1 MTNETFKNIEKLES
15 DLWEA
20 ADNLRANSKLT
31 SSDYFMPVLG
41 VIFLRHAANRFQAAG
56 RQIEADQASGK
67 MPKRKVLPADYI
79 ARRSLYLPEKARYEW
94 IMQQAAV
101 SGADLPRLVT
111 EAMTAIEAEFE
122 PLTGI
127 MPKDYGIFEPK
138 VLEDL
143 MRQFNSEQIK
153 QATGDVFGRIYE
165 YFLAKFS
172 IQKAHDN
179 GEFFTPS
186 SLVQMLV
193 NVIEPDH
200 GTVLD
205 PACGSGGMFVQ
216 SSHFIEQEGG
226 DTAKKVVFYG
236 QEKNRDTIRIAK
248 MNLAVH
254 GLEGKIS
261 EAITYY
267 QDEYTLTGKC
277 DFVMANPPFNVDLVD
292 AERIKVDIRLP
303 FGLPGVNKQK
313 KVGNGNYLWIS
324 YFWSYLSEKGR
335 AGFVM
340 SSQASSAGH
349 GEKEVRQKIIE
360 TGDVDVMISI
370 RSNFFYTRT
379 VPCELWFFDKGKSS
393 APSSPTLLPKG
404 EGGKGVHYRGGYD
417 FAGLVEK
424 ARELRQKQTPAEE
437 LMWSLLRNRQL
448 ADMKFRR
455 QHQIGDYIVDFF
467 CPDSRL
473 VVEIDGNVHDEP
485 NQVRKDAV
493 RQKYLEALGN
503 TVIRFRNEEILHN
516 VETVLTGILDL
527 LPSPDG
533 RGVRGEGESSGVK
546 NTKNK
551 ILMLDARNIYR
562 KVTRKIYD
570 FSPEQMHNLTAIVW
584 LYRDQKPRFLGLVK
598 DYLTR
603 VCTESAAIPAVLET
617 FEATLKDLRGRFDQL
632 TQEIKKISTPGG
644 SAASPTVPVALADAV
659 AELAEASTLYTGD
672 AKKLLKGLAAY
683 GQKYAKAVPDKND
696 TQHVARKAFEPNAEA
711 IRGLVKQVD
720 LLYKLTARVADL
732 CAEVAADDAIVTDY
746 DRRAAGRLVKKL
758 DEERKAVV
766 AQLKHAVYFHRQVAW
781 LQDRF
786 PKAELQAVPGLVKL
800 VDRKEIEAADWSLT
814 PGRYVG
820 VAPQE
825 VDEDFDFEQTL
836 SDIHTELAD
845 LNKEAVGLA
854 AKIQENFEELGI

>member
-1 MTNETFKNIEKLES
+1 MTTTETLKDIEKLEK
-15 DLWEA
+15 DLWGA

-41 VIFLRHAANRFQAAG
+41 VIFLRHAANRFESAH
-56 RQIEADQASGK
+56 RQIEADRASGK

-79 ARRSLYLPEKARYEW
+79 ARRSLYLPEKARYDW

-101 SGADLPRLVT
+101 SGADLPKLVT

-122 PLTGI
+122 PLLGVL
-127 MPKDYGIFEPK
+127 PKDYGIFETK

-143 MRQFNSEQIK
+143 MRLFNSEQIK

-186 SLVQMLV
+186 SIVQTIV

-200 GTVLD
+200 GTVFD

-216 SSHFIEQEGG
+216 SSHFIEHEGG

-254 GLEGKIS
+254 GLEGKIA

-267 QDEYTLTGKC
+267 QDEHTLAGKC

-292 AERIKVDIRLP
+292 AERIKGDPRLP

-324 YFWSYLSEKGR
+324 YFWSYLNEKGR

-349 GEKEVRQKIIE
+349 GEKEVRKKIVE

-379 VPCELWFFDKGKSS
+379 VPCELWHFDRAK
-393 APSSPTLLPKG
+393 PP
-404 EGGKGVHYRGGYD
+404 E
-417 FAGLVEK
+417 
-424 ARELRQKQTPAEE
+424 
-437 LMWSLLRNRQL
+437 
-448 ADMKFRR
+448 RR
-455 QHQIGDYIVDFF
+455 DKV
-467 CPDSRL
+467 
-473 VVEIDGNVHDEP
+473 
-485 NQVRKDAV
+485 
-493 RQKYLEALGN
+493 
-503 TVIRFRNEEILHN
+503 
-516 VETVLTGILDL
+516 
-527 LPSPDG
+527 
-533 RGVRGEGESSGVK
+533 
-546 NTKNK
+546 
-551 ILMLDARNIYR
+551 LMLDARNVYR

-570 FSPEQMHNLTAIVW
+570 FSPAQMQNLGAIVW
-584 LYRDQKPRFLGLVK
+584 LYRGQQQRFLELVK
-598 DYLTR
+598 DYLGH
-603 VCTESAAIPAVLET
+603 VCAEGAAVPGMLAP
-617 FEATLKDLRGRFDQL
+617 FENTLADLRKRFDVLAKVFSKQGDL
-632 TQEIKKISTPGG
+632 DAAKKQ
-644 SAASPTVPVALADAV
+644 ALADGV
-659 AELAEASTLYTGD
+659 TELRQAATLCEDD
-672 AKKLLKGLAAY
+672 AKKLLASLA
-683 GQKYAKAVPDKND
+683 GFRQKYEKALPDKND
-696 TQHVARKAFEPNAEA
+696 AQHKARKAFDPIAEA

-732 CAEVAADDAIVTDY
+732 GGELAADYGISAAY
-746 DRRAAGRLVKKL
+746 DRRATGRLVKQL
-758 DEERKAVV
+758 DEERKAAVE
-766 AQLKHAVYFHRQVAW
+766 QLKHAAYFHRQLAW

-786 PKAELQAVPGLVKL
+786 PSAELQAVPGLVKL
-800 VDRKEIEAADWSLT
+800 VDRKEIEAAGWSLT
-814 PGRYVG
+814 AGRYVG
-820 VAPQE
+820 VAPPE
-825 VDEDFDFEQTL
+825 EDEDFDFEQTL
-836 SDIHTELAD
+836 RDIHTELAD
-845 LNKEAVGLA
+845 LNRESAELA
-854 AKIQENFEELGI
+854 AKIQENFEELGA

>member
-1 MTNETFKNIEKLES
+1 MSSDSFKDIEKLET

-41 VIFLRHAANRFQAAG
+41 VIFLRHAANRFDSAH
-56 RQIEADQASGK
+56 RQIVADQASGK

-79 ARRSLYLPEKARYEW
+79 ARRSLYLPEKARFDW
-94 IMQQAAV
+94 IMQQAAG
-101 SGADLPRLVT
+101 SGADLPKLVT

-122 PLTGI
+122 PLLGVL
-127 MPKDYGIFEPK
+127 PKDYGIFEPK

-186 SLVQMLV
+186 SIVQTIV

-200 GTVLD
+200 GTVFD

-216 SSHFIEQEGG
+216 SSHFIEHEGG

-254 GLEGKIS
+254 GLDGKIA

-267 QDEYTLTGKC
+267 QDEHNLAGKC

-292 AERIKVDIRLP
+292 AERIKGDPRLP

-324 YFWSYLSEKGR
+324 YFWSYLGAKGR

-349 GEKEVRQKIIE
+349 GEKEVRRKIVE

-379 VPCELWFFDKGKSS
+379 VPCELWHFDRAK
-393 APSSPTLLPKG
+393 PP
-404 EGGKGVHYRGGYD
+404 ER
-417 FAGLVEK
+417 
-424 ARELRQKQTPAEE
+424 
-437 LMWSLLRNRQL
+437 RN
-448 ADMKFRR
+448 K
-455 QHQIGDYIVDFF
+455 V
-467 CPDSRL
+467 
-473 VVEIDGNVHDEP
+473 
-485 NQVRKDAV
+485 
-493 RQKYLEALGN
+493 
-503 TVIRFRNEEILHN
+503 
-516 VETVLTGILDL
+516 
-527 LPSPDG
+527 
-533 RGVRGEGESSGVK
+533 
-546 NTKNK
+546 
-551 ILMLDARNIYR
+551 LMLDARNVYR

-570 FSPEQMHNLTAIVW
+570 FSPEQMHNLAAIVW
-584 LYRDQKPRFLGLVK
+584 LYRGQQKRFLGLVRA
-598 DYLTR
+598 YLGR
-603 VCTESAAIPAVLET
+603 VCTESAAVPGVLASFET
-617 FEATLKDLRGRFDQL
+617 TLADLRGRFNALAKAAAKHAAIDAA
-632 TQEIKKISTPGG
+632 KKR
-644 SAASPTVPVALADAV
+644 ALADAV
-659 AELAEASTLYTGD
+659 AELRESATLYEAD
-672 AKKLLKGLAAY
+672 AKKLLVGVTTF
-683 GQKYAKAVPDKND
+683 GRKYAKALPDKNNA
-696 TQHVARKAFEPNAEA
+696 QHTARKTFDTSADA

-720 LLYKLTARVADL
+720 LLYKLAARVADL
-732 CAEVAADDAIVTDY
+732 GAELAADDAISVAY
-746 DRRAAGRLVKKL
+746 DRRATGRLVKQL
-758 DEERKAVV
+758 DDVHKAAVE
-766 AQLKHAVYFHRQVAW
+766 QLKQAVYFHRQVAW
-781 LQDRF
+781 LHDHF
-786 PKAELQAVPGLVKL
+786 PKAELESVPGLVKL

-820 VAPQE
+820 VAPPE
-825 VDEDFDFEQTL
+825 EDEDFDFEQTL
-836 SDIHTELAD
+836 RDIHVELAD
-845 LNKEAVGLA
+845 LNKEAVELA
-854 AKIQENFEELGI
+854 ATIQENFEELGA